1 MGATDA
7 LLAGAA
13 SGRAAHHE
21 KVMTSS
27 EPIIRALM
35 VEDDSRLAQLTRDYL
50 DKRGVVVTVVGDGRA
65 GLEEARRERYDCVL
79 LDLMLPG
86 MDGISLCQKLREQ
99 SDVPVIMIT
108 ARGEEADRVM
118 GLEIGADDYL
128 AKPFSPRELLARI
141 NAIVR
146 RRRGLV
152 GPSTRVLTAGDLTL
166 DPGARRASLSG
177 VELSLTSYEFSLLY
191 ALVERAGRVL
201 SREQLMELARGSAEE
216 AFDRSI
222 DVHISRLRQKLGD
235 DSRRPKRIKTVRGVG
250 YQYALSGD

>member
-1 MGATDA
+1 MATGD
-7 LLAGAA
+7 
-13 SGRAAHHE
+13 
-21 KVMTSS
+21 
-27 EPIIRALM
+27 PIIRALM

-50 DKRGVVVTVVGDGRA
+50 DKRGVVVTVVGDGAA

-86 MDGISLCQKLREQ
+86 MDGISVCQRLREQ

-128 AKPFSPRELLARI
+128 PKPFSPRELLARI
-141 NAIVR
+141 KALVR
-146 RRRGLV
+146 RSRGQV
-152 GPSTRVLTAGDLTL
+152 GPSTRVLTVGDLTL
-166 DPGARRASLSG
+166 DPGARRASLCG
-177 VELSLTSYEFSLLY
+177 EELALTSYEFSLLY

-235 DSRRPKRIKTVRGVG
+235 DSRKPKRIKTVRGVG
-250 YQYALSGD
+250 YQYALAGD

>member
-1 MGATDA
+1 
-7 LLAGAA
+7 
-13 SGRAAHHE
+13 
-21 KVMTSS
+21 MTSS

-50 DKRGVVVTVVGDGRA
+50 DKRGVVVTVVGDGPS

-86 MDGISLCQKLREQ
+86 MDGISVCQKLREQ

-141 NAIVR
+141 NALVR

-152 GPSTRVLTAGDLTL
+152 GPSTRVLSAGDLTL
-166 DPGARRASLSG
+166 DPGARRASLAG
-177 VELSLTSYEFSLLY
+177 EELPLTSYEFSLLY

-250 YQYALSGD
+250 YQYAQPGD

>member
-1 MGATDA
+1 MSA
-7 LLAGAA
+7 LVAQLG
-13 SGRAAHHE
+13 GRVAHVK

-50 DKRGVVVTVVGDGRA
+50 DKRGVVVTVVGDGPS

-86 MDGISLCQKLREQ
+86 MDGISVCQKLREQ

-141 NAIVR
+141 NALVR

-152 GPSTRVLTAGDLTL
+152 GPSTRVLEAGDLTL
-166 DPGARRASLSG
+166 DPGARRAALAG
-177 VELSLTSYEFSLLY
+177 KELNLTSYEFSLLY
-191 ALVERAGRVL
+191 VLVERAGRVL